1 MNLKKFNKSTFE
13 DGIRERIRDAEPKS
27 ADELER
33 LYNMMKQSLRGVV
46 IEYAWCEK
54 DIDDEKIKEICEG

>member
-13 DGIRERIRDAEPKS
+13 DGIRKRIRDAEPKS

-33 LYNMMKQSLRGVV
+33 LYGMMEQSLRDMV

-54 DIDDEKIKEICEG
+54 DIDDEKIKEICKR

>member
-13 DGIRERIRDAEPKS
+13 DGIRERIRDAASKS

-33 LYNMMKQSLRGVV
+33 LYGMMKQSLRDMV

-54 DIDDEKIKEICEG
+54 DIDDRKFKEIS